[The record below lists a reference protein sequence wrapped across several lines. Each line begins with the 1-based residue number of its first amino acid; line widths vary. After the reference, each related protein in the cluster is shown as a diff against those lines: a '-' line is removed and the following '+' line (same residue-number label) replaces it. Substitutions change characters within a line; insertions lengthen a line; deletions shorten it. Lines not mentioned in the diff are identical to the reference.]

1 MGEKLKLEV
10 GLPSPPTARGLR
22 LWRRRHWLSLGVNTE
37 LFSPQ
42 GLLAICPCMCG
53 FVYER
58 KGWRV
63 LDIGLCEVRDYMGNL
78 GWRMGTVWREM

>member
-1 MGEKLKLEV
+1 
-10 GLPSPPTARGLR
+10 
-22 LWRRRHWLSLGVNTE
+22 
-37 LFSPQ
+37 
-42 GLLAICPCMCG
+42 
-53 FVYER
+53 VYER